1 MFNRH
6 LKMLQVSVKNPQ
18 VDVKHYL
25 GCQPHVGLWQP
36 QEGQPQVGLDGAY
49 CPRMEVRTKVGV

>member
-1 MFNRH
+1 
-6 LKMLQVSVKNPQ
+6 MLQLSVKNPQ

-25 GCQPHVGLWQP
+25 GCQPHVGFWQP